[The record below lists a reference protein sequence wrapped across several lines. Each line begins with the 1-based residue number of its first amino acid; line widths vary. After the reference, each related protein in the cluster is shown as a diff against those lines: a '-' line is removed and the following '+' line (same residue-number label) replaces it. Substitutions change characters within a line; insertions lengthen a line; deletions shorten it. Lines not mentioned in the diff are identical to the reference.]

1 MPANDDEFEAL
12 IEQSSLGSEGARRLR
27 RRTSRR
33 QVDAVRRIAEE
44 HERGSGDAAG
54 PHPGARPS
62 AARPAPDSPRQ
73 PGQPMPAGIGATAI
87 ATVTEDRSDVAVL
100 HLRGELD
107 ADTAPQLQATL
118 SQLLERPVPRIVVD
132 LTALKFCDSVGLSAL
147 ITSRQ
152 VILARGGW
160 LRLAGANPFLAALLD
175 TVGLSTYFPTFP
187 SVAAALDA

>member
-1 MPANDDEFEAL
+1 
-12 IEQSSLGSEGARRLR
+12 
-27 RRTSRR
+27 
-33 QVDAVRRIAEE
+33 
-44 HERGSGDAAG
+44 
-54 PHPGARPS
+54 
-62 AARPAPDSPRQ
+62 
-73 PGQPMPAGIGATAI
+73 MPAGIGATAI